1 MKRFRCGDVMPGCD
15 VETVVDEPEI
25 LREVAA
31 HARRD
36 HGIDEL
42 SADSAAAVRTAVVPV
57 QRESP

>member
-15 VETVVDEPEI
+15 VEIVGDEPAI

-36 HGIDEL
+36 HQLDVL
-42 SADSAAAVRTAVVPV
+42 SADTVAVVRQSIVPE
-57 QRESP
+57 QRDAP